1 MEKRYA
7 DKRCESEHEK
17 LCYLEEAVNNGNLTL
32 LLQTFAE
39 NVDLSA
45 PLPSS
50 VSRKKKEYVYFSHY
64 FFIRQSERLRCT
76 EL

>member
-1 MEKRYA
+1 MYVLREERFNFIRAKYVEKRYA
-7 DKRCESEHEK
+7 EKRCESEHEK

-32 LLQTFAE
+32 LLQAFAE

-50 VSRKKKEYVYFSHY
+50 VS
-64 FFIRQSERLRCT
+64 
-76 EL
+76 